1 MLMIFFLQVIRNSKT
16 VITNLR
22 KSKYLGL
29 NLCYQEDEITIYQ
42 KVYIK
47 NLERVNVERHLR
59 HNLPELLSNNIKD
72 VLRQKVSQLLWVC
85 NQWRPDISF
94 DVSNTASNAKNI
106 TIKQLIDVNKTINK
120 TKTHQYDLKFQA
132 VEKQSKLV
140 VYVDAAFG
148 NLLDGGSQSAY
159 LIFFVNPNEKFN
171 LISW

>member
-1 MLMIFFLQVIRNSKT
+1 MQVIRNSKT
-16 VITNLR
+16 VIANLR

-59 HNLPELLSNNIKD
+59 HNLPEMLSNNIKD
-72 VLRQKVSQLLWVC
+72 VLRQKVGQLLWVC
-85 NQWRPDISF
+85 NQWRLDISF
-94 DVSNTASNAKNI
+94 DVSNTTSNAKNV
-106 TIKQLIDVNKTINK
+106 TIKQLIDVNKTK
-120 TKTHQYDLKFQA
+120 TNQYDLKFQA

-140 VYVDAAFG
+140 IYVDAAFG

-159 LIFFVNPNEKFN
+159 PIFFVNPNEKFN
-171 LISW
+171 SISW

>member
-16 VITNLR
+16 VIANLR

-72 VLRQKVSQLLWVC
+72 VLRQKVGQLLWVC
-85 NQWRPDISF
+85 NQ
-94 DVSNTASNAKNI
+94 
-106 TIKQLIDVNKTINK
+106 
-120 TKTHQYDLKFQA
+120 
-132 VEKQSKLV
+132 
-140 VYVDAAFG
+140 
-148 NLLDGGSQSAY
+148 
-159 LIFFVNPNEKFN
+159 
-171 LISW
+171 

>member
-59 HNLPELLSNNIKD
+59 QFT
-72 VLRQKVSQLLWVC
+72 R
-85 NQWRPDISF
+85 
-94 DVSNTASNAKNI
+94 TA
-106 TIKQLIDVNKTINK
+106 IKQYQRCTE
-120 TKTHQYDLKFQA
+120 TKSRPIAMGL
-132 VEKQSKLV
+132 
-140 VYVDAAFG
+140 
-148 NLLDGGSQSAY
+148 
-159 LIFFVNPNEKFN
+159 
-171 LISW
+171 